1 MVTQEETNTMS
12 DKHGP
17 LLPQSKMATQEAT
30 NTMSGKHSDE
40 HSDSELHVYMSPS
53 LPPPSFQFLILKLL
67 FCYPFQKKL
76 LFRYFYYGFCF
87 IIC

>member
-1 MVTQEETNTMS
+1 MVM
-12 DKHGP
+12 
-17 LLPQSKMATQEAT
+17 QEAA
-30 NTMSGKHSDE
+30 NTMSGE
-40 HSDSELHVYMSPS
+40 HSDGELHVYMSPS

-87 IIC
+87 IICYALKTEKVDN

>member
-53 LPPPSFQFLILKLL
+53 L
-67 FCYPFQKKL
+67 
-76 LFRYFYYGFCF
+76 R
-87 IIC
+87 

>member
-1 MVTQEETNTMS
+1 MS

-53 LPPPSFQFLILKLL
+53 L
-67 FCYPFQKKL
+67 
-76 LFRYFYYGFCF
+76 R
-87 IIC
+87 